1 MILPASDYVHA
12 VTWGMQGPY
21 GGSALYVYGVL
32 HRWGIT
38 LRNENNLF
46 LASCRKIGFV
56 YLKVFFNV
64 VEKQCASYFVFK

>member
-1 MILPASDYVHA
+1 
-12 VTWGMQGPY
+12 
-21 GGSALYVYGVL
+21 SALYVYGVL

>member
-1 MILPASDYVHA
+1 MTLPVSDHVYA
-12 VTWGMQGPY
+12 ITWGMQGPY

>member
-1 MILPASDYVHA
+1 MFMQLHG
-12 VTWGMQGPY
+12 GMQGTQ
-21 GGSALYVYGVL
+21 GVCEIYVYEVS

-46 LASCRKIGFV
+46 LASCRKIGLD

-64 VEKQCASYFVFK
+64 VDKQCVSYFVFK